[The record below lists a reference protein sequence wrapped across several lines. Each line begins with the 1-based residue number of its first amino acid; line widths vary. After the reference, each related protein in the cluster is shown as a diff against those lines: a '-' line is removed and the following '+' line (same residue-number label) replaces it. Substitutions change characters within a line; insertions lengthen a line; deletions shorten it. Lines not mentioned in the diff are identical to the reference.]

1 MEEVQKWRLH
11 VQKLI
16 TRQKQQ
22 NIFVVLSGIKLEK
35 MNSYDLSRAWFDF
48 AFDNP
53 DKVKPVHTAIY
64 FFAIEH
70 CNRLGWKKKFGFPTS
85 MVMEANGIK
94 SYSSYKKHFDEIVS
108 FGFFIVHEYSRNQY
122 SSNVIALTLN
132 AKAHIKAD
140 VKALDKALSK
150 HTLKQHQ
157 STVSINKPLNNKPLN
172 NITIEQLRE
181 FNFSAFDNISIIQT
195 WLDWITY
202 KKEQFKDEYKS
213 SQSHQIAIDKL
224 SKLSGNSSS
233 NAKTIIENSI
243 ANLYRGLFELKQN
256 QNNNGNQNNNN
267 TAPVNAKLTL
277 SERMAEVKR
286 RASERRNQQ
295 SNSEGSNVEPFSDF
309 ENVN

>member
-1 MEEVQKWRLH
+1 
-11 VQKLI
+11 
-16 TRQKQQ
+16 
-22 NIFVVLSGIKLEK
+22 

-150 HTLKQHQ
+150 QTLKQHQ